1 MAEISYSIWNGVILD
16 SRTKDG
22 ECLPIKNNYINIST
36 FNDDNKIRAFV
47 GDKGFIVLDDSV
59 DLLTAFFKHLSKA
72 ADESCGKCTPCRVG
86 IPLLRNSLADIR
98 KKGARPGD
106 WQAVERLARHIADTS
121 LCGLGQTSTKALLA
135 ALKHFVHD
143 LEKCAGLGAMPG
155 LPGLSYVTA
164 PCMQACP
171 SAVDVPRYIDFIKDG
186 RPDES
191 LGVILEKYPLAAS
204 CSRVCVRP
212 CEQAC
217 TRGAVDQPVAI
228 KALKRHAANRQP
240 GAREI
245 LFSKDMIRR
254 EQPAD
259 MRVAVVGAGPAGI
272 SCAYHLL
279 LAGYH
284 VDVLEARDHAGGMA
298 ATGIPSYR
306 LPKDI
311 LQSET
316 GVIETLGGHFLYGKA
331 WGRDFIID
339 DLFAQGYKAVFLGVG
354 CAEGALLG
362 VRNEDPTMKG
372 YLSGIDFLRDV
383 FNHVERAAPLVLDG
397 VVTVVGGG
405 NVAMDCVRS
414 ALRLGAKEVHLIYR
428 RTKEDMPADADE
440 IKAAEEEGVIFH
452 YLSNPSS
459 IVSKDGRIIGVDLR
473 SMKQTEPDKRGRI
486 GVAEIE
492 GSDQFFA
499 CGTVIAA
506 IGQRVDRA
514 ALSADDS
521 LLLDSSGK
529 IVATPG
535 LQTTNR
541 AGVFSAGDC
550 ATGPATLIAA
560 MAGGMEAAQNID
572 RYLQTGKV
580 AISAQRRIR
589 QILNDNNM
597 FEGECPDRLVL
608 PKERLHQAELEPEA
622 RAKSFDEVEGDIPQM
637 DAYQE
642 AERCLRCYRI
652 YSVVTENAAQV

>member
-1 MAEISYSIWNGVILD
+1 MAEIAYSIWNGVISD
-16 SRTKDG
+16 NRAEDG
-22 ECLPIKNNYINIST
+22 ACSPIKNNYINIST
-36 FNDDNKIRAFV
+36 FSDENKIRAFV

-59 DLLTAFFKHLSKA
+59 DLLTTFFKHLSKA

-86 IPLLRNSLADIR
+86 IPLLRDSLADIR
-98 KKGARPGD
+98 KKGAKSGD
-106 WQAVERLARHIADTS
+106 WQAIERLARHIADTS

-135 ALKHFVHD
+135 ALKHFSHD
-143 LEKCAGLGAMPG
+143 LEKCAGLEAVPG

-191 LGVILEKYPLAAS
+191 LGVILEKYPLASS

-212 CEQAC
+212 CEAAC
-217 TRGAVDQPVAI
+217 TRSSIDQPVAI
-228 KALKRHAANRQP
+228 RALKRHAADRQTS
-240 GAREI
+240 AREV
-245 LFSKDMIRR
+245 LFSKDMI
-254 EQPAD
+254 ESAKPAD
-259 MRVAVVGAGPAGI
+259 MRVAVVGAGPAGV

-316 GVIETLGGHFLYGKA
+316 GVVETLGGRFLYNKA
-331 WGRDFIID
+331 WGKDFVID

-362 VRNEDPTMKG
+362 VKNEDPTMKG

-383 FNHVERAAPLVLDG
+383 YNHVERAAPLVLGG
-397 VVTVVGGG
+397 VVAVVGGG

-414 ALRLGAKEVHLIYR
+414 ALRLGAKEVHLVYR
-428 RTKEDMPADADE
+428 RTKEDMPADAEE
-440 IKAAEEEGVIFH
+440 IKAAQDEGVIFH

-459 IVSKDGRIIGVDLR
+459 IVSRDGRIVGVDLI

-492 GSDQFFA
+492 GSDRFFA
-499 CGTVIAA
+499 CDTVIAA

-521 LLLDSSGK
+521 LLLDVSGK
-529 IVATPG
+529 IVAIPG

-550 ATGPATLIAA
+550 ATGPDTLIGA

-580 AISAQRRIR
+580 VLSAQRRIR
-589 QILNDNNM
+589 QILNDNSM
-597 FEGECPDRLVL
+597 FEGECPDMPVL
-608 PKERLHQAELEPEA
+608 ATKRFHQAELEPEA
-622 RAKSFDEVEGDIPQM
+622 RVKGFDEVEGDIPQM
-637 DAYQE
+637 DAYRE

-652 YSVVTENAAQV
+652 YSVVTENKAQG